1 MAKRSGSSF
10 GAFNKAERFE
20 PKGVQPITTEF
31 SRGSVP
37 DSIYAANRESAWSR
51 WRRGYEIATACIYD
65 NSYDYPF
72 VYNVPVP
79 QGTPSTTGNAPRIPG
94 VFKGFPTKNKEFGM
108 HWAGTRVAGSLRFD
122 NVKDSA
128 DTPASIVSVTE
139 DANFWYVQLAGSW
152 SIANPLPPPLYVAL
166 PGVPGGLKAINGEIL
181 EDRIITP
188 GGVPITRD
196 TIDPTTQKR
205 YGYVQAV
212 LADTDPFTGILK
224 LRKAGSVEATPDRTL
239 VTPATRPPN
248 VGRFFMT
255 GTRYCCSCQD
265 FTRRDYSF
273 MTSLNKVSDSLK
285 DKFPRTNVAS
295 LKPGRYEVMTISGV
309 VDNNAMTD
317 AQTNRD
323 MRIISPAP
331 QYNVPPTVTPTSTTK
346 PGAARDNP
354 GVFRDFGAMYTRST
368 ADPSIPGS
376 KAEGM
381 PTFNDYSAVDNVLI
395 SLTDTW
401 TPLLDEMRYCKH
413 IYAMKYEEGVFPP
426 EPSDFPVTI
435 ESMAAWEQKLVSETE
450 KDQTEAK
457 AADLQ
462 RASLSMMDVPP
473 YNCQA
478 PMMMPMMQ
486 KLFNIPSNFV
496 KMAGFTMID
505 KNGNT
510 YIPASGELPGV

>member
-10 GAFNKAERFE
+10 GNFNKTEVFE

-31 SRGSVP
+31 SKGSVP

-51 WRRGYEIATACIYD
+51 WRRGYEIATACVYD

-72 VYNVPVP
+72 VYTVPVP
-79 QGTPSTTGNAPRIPG
+79 QGTPSTTGNTPRIPG

-122 NVKDSA
+122 NVRDS
-128 DTPASIVSVTE
+128 TGVRASIASVTE
-139 DANFWYVQLAGSW
+139 DDDFWYVQLTGTW
-152 SIANPLPPPLYVAL
+152 SVSNPLPPPLYVAL
-166 PGVPGGLKAINGEIL
+166 PGSPTGLRAINGEIL

-196 TIDPTTQKR
+196 TIDPATQKR

-224 LRKAGSVEATPDRTL
+224 LRKAGSVEATPDRNL

-273 MTSLNKVSDSLK
+273 MSSLNKVSDSLK
-285 DKFPRTNVAS
+285 ERFPRTNVAS
-295 LKPGRYEVMTISGV
+295 LKPGRYEVMTVSGV
-309 VDNNAMTD
+309 VNNSAMTN

-323 MRIISPAP
+323 MRIISPSP
-331 QYNVPPTVTPTSTTK
+331 EYNVPPTVTPTTSTK
-346 PGAARDNP
+346 LGSARDNP
-354 GVFRDFGAMYTRST
+354 GVFRDFGAIYTRST
-368 ADPSIPGS
+368 SDPSIPGS

-381 PTFNDYSAVDNVLI
+381 PNYNDYSATDNVLT

-426 EPSDFPVTI
+426 EPSDFPVKL
-435 ESMAAWEQKLVSETE
+435 ESMAAWEQRLVAETE
-450 KDQTEAK
+450 SDQLELR

-462 RASLSMMDVPP
+462 RHSLSMMDVPP

-486 KLFNIPSNFV
+486 KLFNIPSTFV

-505 KNGNT
+505 KNGKT
-510 YIPASGELPGV
+510 YVPASGELPSV